1 MKRGGG
7 GGKGI
12 FLRGKKGHDCDEDD
26 IKRGSSPPWR
36 RKCFI
41 IFVVKYIEEIQSC
54 QLSFL
59 FFTTE
64 NTAGICSP
72 STNLPSPTTKT
83 FLPPGVAVKGKSVRG
98 EKFQTVAGG
107 GMHRGLAPI

>member
-7 GGKGI
+7 GGRGI
-12 FLRGKKGHDCDEDD
+12 FFRGKKGHDCDEDD
-26 IKRGSSPPWR
+26 IKRGFLWR

-41 IFVVKYIEEIQSC
+41 IFAVKYIEEIQSC

-64 NTAGICSP
+64 NTAGICSSP
-72 STNLPSPTTKT
+72 STNLPSPTART
-83 FLPPGVAVKGKSVRG
+83 FFRPQGWLLKGSQSG
-98 EKFQTVAGG
+98 ERNFK
-107 GMHRGLAPI
+107 P